1 MSSDAKDR
9 KAQARRFAS
18 GARTYSEE
26 LGLDLSRNTPS
37 PLFRWLVA
45 SLLFSTRISAD
56 LAMSAAR
63 ALSRQGWTTPQKM
76 KAATWEDRTRV
87 LNDAGYARYDE
98 STSERL
104 GEMADK
110 LIRDYGGDLRKLR
123 EKAER
128 DPATERRLLKEFKGI
143 GETGADIFCREA
155 QLAWPEL
162 HPYVDRKSLESA
174 RKLGLA
180 ETGEDL
186 AKLVDRETFPRLL
199 AALVRADLS
208 KQHRP

>member
-9 KAQARRFAS
+9 KAQARRFIS

-56 LAMSAAR
+56 LAMSAAE

-87 LNDAGYARYDE
+87 LNEAGYARYDE

-104 GEMADK
+104 EDLSDK

-123 EKAER
+123 EKADG

-143 GETGADIFCREA
+143 GDTGVDIFCREA

-208 KQHRP
+208 KQNRS